1 MGCLGLGVGGNDE
14 PLDQWAVTYTVTLPY
29 LGTLLTFHTC
39 PLAQVKVMVKV
50 KVRGE
55 RCKVR

>member
-29 LGTLLTFHTC
+29 LLTFHTC
-39 PLAQVKVMVKV
+39 PSAQVKVKV
-50 KVRGE
+50 KVRGA
-55 RCKVR
+55 R

>member
-29 LGTLLTFHTC
+29 LLTFHTC
-39 PLAQVKVMVKV
+39 PLAQVKVVMKVKV
-50 KVRGE
+50 KVRSA
-55 RCKVR
+55 R